1 MNSKTTQTLAETKE
15 KSIAFVPVIVSAI
28 ITGIV
33 SGVVTVAT
41 LTTDVDWIK
50 SELSDLND
58 RVLHIERESKYGKS
72 RTEIKRTT

>member
-1 MNSKTTQTLAETKE
+1 MNSKTTQRPSEAKE
-15 KSIAFVPVIVSAI
+15 KSIAFVPVIASAV

-41 LTTDVDWIK
+41 LTTDVNWIK

-58 RVLHIERESKYGKS
+58 RVLHIERENKYGKN
-72 RTEIKRTT
+72 RTKIKRTT